1 MWTPVPQTRDAHL
14 AQVTSWIVL
23 GYLVVQVIA
32 SMSWQVSPTSLT
44 TIRHLA
50 GIAVTILTAG
60 IFIHL
65 QNLVLR
71 RQQPTYFR
79 TLRWTVVALGALA
92 LPVADVWAALG
103 ISFAA
108 LLLSP
113 AGGRIR
119 PGQTQLVGGLI
130 SVGAL
135 LWIWS
140 IDADPVATVGIPAV
154 SWLVAA
160 VITVLTRMAIVLED
174 LRRTR
179 LELARLRVEQERQRI
194 SRELHDLMGRTLV
207 AASLRAQTALRL
219 FEADP
224 GACREQL
231 ERLGE
236 DLTDGQAQLRRVVR
250 GETIVD
256 LDSEI
261 ASAVDLFDHLGI
273 EVALHR
279 EDVEGDGLLVAQ
291 VLREASTNLLRHSRP
306 RRVSLDLRSLRDG
319 TELRI
324 VNDGVIDGGLPDM
337 HGDIND
343 DTPGEDAPP
352 EALRQPS
359 TGSGLAA
366 LVERI
371 HAVGGDLE
379 HGRIDGQRFQVRAW
393 VPHQLP
399 ATAPASPPPSRT
411 PESRKDA
418 PIDAHPHRR

>member
-32 SMSWQVSPTSLT
+32 SMSWQVSATSLT
-44 TIRHLA
+44 SIRHLA

-71 RQQPTYFR
+71 RQQPAYFR

-140 IDADPVATVGIPAV
+140 IDADPVLTVGIPAV
-154 SWLVAA
+154 SWLAAA

-306 RRVSLDLRSLRDG
+306 RRVSLELRCLRDG

-324 VNDGVIDGGLPDM
+324 INDGVIDGVMGGVIG
-337 HGDIND
+337 GDIH
-343 DTPGEDAPP
+343 EDAPP

-371 HAVGGDLE
+371 DAVGGELDY
-379 HGRIDGQRFQVRAW
+379 GRIDGQRFQVRAW
-393 VPHQLP
+393 VPHQP
-399 ATAPASPPPSRT
+399 AATSPPPPTDPPHSRT
-411 PESRKDA
+411 PDPRKDT